1 MTAPPMA
8 DCTSDA
14 TRGDDDRGEVRPRA
28 RGSTPSRPRE
38 NMYRATVLWKD
49 TVAATMLVIS
59 STWVRF
65 TIAGPS
71 WAPARPKITSV
82 SCAWEMPTIW
92 SVPTATVIAQE
103 AKVYSTARAITEAKV
118 AIGTGQVG

>member
-65 TIAGPS
+65 TTAGPS

-92 SVPTATVIAQE
+92 SVRSEEHTSELQSRGHLVCRLLPENKTN
-103 AKVYSTARAITEAKV
+103 STT
-118 AIGTGQVG
+118 

>member
-1 MTAPPMA
+1 MTAPPRA
-8 DCTSDA
+8 DGTRGA
-14 TRGDDDRGEVRPRA
+14 ARGDDDRGEVCPRA

-49 TVAATMLVIS
+49 AVAATMLVIS

-65 TIAGPS
+65 TTAGPS

-82 SCAWEMPTIW
+82 SCAWEKIGRA
-92 SVPTATVIAQE
+92 SCRE
-103 AKVYSTARAITEAKV
+103 AAEGRDAGER
-118 AIGTGQVG
+118 GRRQDRRLM